1 MPQDLNDIYY
11 FAQVAQHGSF
21 TAAARALGIPK
32 STVSRRVA
40 QLEARLEVRLLHR
53 TTRRLTLTD
62 IGRTYLGHCEDMVA
76 AADSADALV
85 QHVREEP
92 RGKITVTSPASL
104 SQTLL
109 SRAIPEFMNQYPKV
123 TVDLDATSRRV
134 DLVAESVDV
143 AIRVRPTLEDSSLI
157 LRRFAVSEAVLVA
170 SPALIQSV
178 GLPEQ
183 PTDLAQLPS
192 LSLRYADGRHRLAF
206 SRPGHQSLTVSLTPR
221 LMTDDLWLLRNA
233 AVAGVGIA
241 SLPAFLCH
249 EELTAGSLQILLP
262 EWRLPIGHIHAV
274 YPHRRGLLPAVRRFV
289 DFLADRLPELA
300 DEMGISHT
308 CPPLSA

>member
-1 MPQDLNDIYY
+1 MPQDLNDLYY
-11 FAQVAQHGSF
+11 FAQVAQLGSF

-32 STVSRRVA
+32 STVSRRIA

-62 IGRTYLGHCEDMVA
+62 VGRTYLSHCENMMA

-85 QHVREEP
+85 QRVREEP
-92 RGKITVTSPASL
+92 RGKITITCPGSL

-109 SRAIPEFMNQYPKV
+109 SRAIPEFMNRYPKV
-123 TVDLDATSRRV
+123 TVDLNVTSRRV

-143 AIRVRPTLEDSSLI
+143 AIRVRPTLEDSSLV
-157 LRRFAVSEAVLVA
+157 LRPFAISEAVLVA

-178 GLPEQ
+178 GQ
-183 PTDLAQLPS
+183 PAQPADLLRLPS
-192 LSLRYADGRHRLAF
+192 LSFRYADGRHRLTF
-206 SRPGHQSLTVSLTPR
+206 SRPGHHTVAVSLTPR

-241 SLPAFLCH
+241 SLPSFVCH
-249 EELTAGSLQILLP
+249 EELAAGSLRILLP
-262 EWRLPIGHIHAV
+262 EWRLPTGHIHAV
-274 YPHRRGLLPAVRRFV
+274 YPHRRGLLPVVRHFI
-289 DFLADRLPELA
+289 DFLAERLPELA
-300 DEMGISHT
+300 DEMGITHM
-308 CPPLSA
+308 CPEVKA